1 MTTNL
6 PPDPIGSLP
15 SDVPGSPLGSLTDPQ
30 AELGVQGML
39 RSLEEIC
46 RDVVDHVPDI
56 VYRLDGEGNMRLLER
71 SGYRIVTAATGERG
85 LEIFEAQ
92 ADVIDLV
99 LLDLSM
105 PTMSGHEV
113 LLRIREM
120 NSEAHVLILT
130 GYAIGD
136 IDFDTAVLRKPFTIA
151 ELESKIIEALR

>member
-1 MTTNL
+1 
-6 PPDPIGSLP
+6 
-15 SDVPGSPLGSLTDPQ
+15 
-30 AELGVQGML
+30 
-39 RSLEEIC
+39 
-46 RDVVDHVPDI
+46 
-56 VYRLDGEGNMRLLER
+56 MRLLER